1 MSDVKEGAD
10 ECLKGW
16 KARRKE
22 GRKEGGKEGGGRRK
36 EGALGRVR
44 EWTVIVSILI
54 STEHS
59 HTSNHTCAGESLF
72 H

>member
-1 MSDVKEGAD
+1 MSVCKDG
-10 ECLKGW
+10 
-16 KARRKE
+16 RQE
-22 GRKEGGKEGGGRRK
+22 GRKEGGRRK
-36 EGALGRVR
+36 EGALGVR

-59 HTSNHTCAGESLF
+59 HTSSHTCAGESPF